1 VSSERGIGI
10 EQTRSVDG
18 LIDGLA
24 ELLVD
29 AGRTVFMLDTI
40 SGSEADR
47 LYRSVGWTELGSV
60 PNYATMPDGELAP
73 TTFFYR
79 EL

>member
-1 VSSERGIGI
+1 VSSERWD
-10 EQTRSVDG
+10 RDRADPLVDG
-18 LIDGLA
+18 LIEGLA

-29 AGRTVFMLDTI
+29 AGRTVLMLDTI